1 MAAGRLPATRGPG
14 SYWNDGGRSKVR
26 TEVKTPDGCASVRSG
41 DDGLCADASRLNT
54 VRALRAS
61 VAAGESGPVIMLSGE
76 ADIAS
81 AVQLTALISGQLNA
95 GALHLTINAS
105 GLSYVDSMA
114 VQVLVV
120 AAKILRARGG
130 GLVLFRPQ
138 RQVARTLT
146 LMGADQMITIRGG
159 AEATSG
165 PGGTQ
170 D

>member
-1 MAAGRLPATRGPG
+1 M
-14 SYWNDGGRSKVR
+14 
-26 TEVKTPDGCASVRSG
+26 
-41 DDGLCADASRLNT
+41 
-54 VRALRAS
+54 RALRAS

-81 AVQLTALISGQLNA
+81 AVQLTELIGRQLNA

-130 GLVLFRPQ
+130 DLVLFRPQ

-146 LMGADQMITIRGG
+146 LMGADQVITIRRALEVAPQPGSD
-159 AEATSG
+159 AELA
-165 PGGTQ
+165 PGRRVRSPLCAVPAGRAALIYGSDAHGRGCRQ
-170 D
+170 PVCGWKCGWPPPNPP

>member
-1 MAAGRLPATRGPG
+1 MG
-14 SYWNDGGRSKVR
+14 
-26 TEVKTPDGCASVRSG
+26 
-41 DDGLCADASRLNT
+41 
-54 VRALRAS
+54 ALQAS
-61 VAAGESGPVIMLSGE
+61 VAAGESGPVIVLSGE

-81 AVQLTALISGQLNA
+81 AAQLTVLIGGQLNA
-95 GALHLTINAS
+95 GARYLTINAS

-146 LMGADQMITIRGG
+146 LMAADQLITIRRALEVAPQPGSD
-159 AEATSG
+159 AELA
-165 PGGTQ
+165 PGRRVRSPLCAVPRSCHDNARKTDRRGRCQ
-170 D
+170 CR

>member
-1 MAAGRLPATRGPG
+1 
-14 SYWNDGGRSKVR
+14 
-26 TEVKTPDGCASVRSG
+26 
-41 DDGLCADASRLNT
+41 

-61 VAAGESGPVIMLSGE
+61 VAAGESGPVITLSGE

-81 AVQLTALISGQLNA
+81 AVQLTELIGGQLNA
-95 GALHLTINAS
+95 GALHLTINAP

-146 LMGADQMITIRGG
+146 LMGADQVITIRR
-159 AEATSG
+159 ALEVAPQTRE
-165 PGGTQ
+165 
-170 D
+170 